1 MRILVLHGKGS
12 SPDKIK
18 WLSKPLEEFGEVIVP
33 DFDYEVKEGVEKA
46 LQYDFDC
53 IAGHSRGGTIALMA
67 SALTGKCCIAVSA
80 PSDRVEQMKYLSSF
94 PQDSIQ
100 FRNYIDLSKISIED
114 LKKYSPINYSN
125 KLRNVLL
132 IHGKND
138 NIVSP
143 TQSIS
148 LCDKI
153 KKNGG
158 KCELYMIEM
167 KHSPPMD
174 KYSEIAGII
183 KKWVKTQIY

>member
-18 WLSKPLEEFGEVIVP
+18 WLSKPLEEFGEIIVP

-46 LQYDFDC
+46 LKYDFDC
-53 IAGHSRGGTIALMA
+53 IAGHSRGGTIALMS

-100 FRNYIDLSKISIED
+100 YRNYLDLSKISIED
-114 LKKYSPINYSN
+114 LKKYSPINYAD
-125 KLRNVLL
+125 KLHNVLL

-143 TQSIS
+143 THSIN
-148 LCDKI
+148 LCNKI
-153 KKNGG
+153 KENGG
-158 KCELYMIEM
+158 KCELYLIEM

-174 KYSEIAGII
+174 KYSELAGII

>member
-12 SPDKIK
+12 SPEKIK
-18 WLSKPLEEFGEVIVP
+18 WLSKPLEEFGEVIIP

-46 LQYDFDC
+46 LKSDFDC

-80 PSDRVEQMKYLSSF
+80 PSDRVEQLNYLSSF
-94 PQDSIQ
+94 PQDTIQ
-100 FRNYIDLSKISIED
+100 YRNYLDLSKISIED
-114 LKKYSPINYSN
+114 LKKYSPIHYASS
-125 KLRNVLL
+125 LRNVLL

-143 TQSIS
+143 KHSIN
-148 LCDKI
+148 LCSKI
-153 KKNGG
+153 RENGG
-158 KCELYMIEM
+158 NCELYLIEM

-174 KYSEIAGII
+174 KYSEVADVI